1 MHTNQFI
8 HVTGFRK
15 EVTLIVSK
23 FILQKAFNSN
33 ASSVIMIKRT
43 ILIENKSAIT
53 SKNLQLVIKSEI
65 RESIIPV
72 EDIGFLVLDNAE
84 IYISITAMNLMVEN
98 NTAVIICSKN
108 HLPNGMFLNLN
119 SNHIQQEIFKN
130 QIEAS
135 IPLKK
140 QLWQQTIVEK
150 ITNQGL
156 LLQRITSKSNSFEFL
171 ASKVLSGDTSN
182 MEGVAAQ
189 QYWKFFFEIDFK
201 RERFGDYPNNFLNY
215 GYAILRAATARALSG
230 SGLLNTLGIHH
241 KSKYNAFALADDIME
256 PFRPLVDEKVFEIM
270 QKYDE
275 QELNTKIKAELL
287 QVLTTTVYFSDEKSP
302 LMVALQKTSSSL
314 QQCYTGKRKKIKFPK
329 LWNLTHTE

>member
-1 MHTNQFI
+1 
-8 HVTGFRK
+8 
-15 EVTLIVSK
+15 
-23 FILQKAFNSN
+23 
-33 ASSVIMIKRT
+33 MIKKS
-43 ILIENKSAIT
+43 ILIENKTSIT
-53 SKNLQLVIKSEI
+53 AKNLQLIIKSEI
-65 RESIIPV
+65 RESTIPI
-72 EDIGFLVLDNAE
+72 EDIGFLVLDHQE
-84 IYISITAMNLMVEN
+84 IYLSLPAMNLLVEN

-108 HLPNGMFLNLN
+108 HLPNGMLLNLN
-119 SNHIQQEIFKN
+119 SHHIQQEVFKT

-135 IPLKK
+135 VPLKK

-150 ITNQGL
+150 ITNQGIL
-156 LLQRITSKSNSFEFL
+156 LAKITQSKNSFEFL

-182 MEGVAAQ
+182 MEGVAAG
-189 QYWKFFFEIDFK
+189 QYWKTFFDTYDINFR

-270 QKYDE
+270 QQYDE

-287 QVLTTTVYFSDEKSP
+287 QVLTRTVYFKDEKSP
-302 LMVALQKTSSSL
+302 LMVALQKTASSL
-314 QQCYTGKRKKIKFPK
+314 QQCFMGNRKKIKYPK
-329 LWNLTHTE
+329 LWNLTPTE

>member
-1 MHTNQFI
+1 ML
-8 HVTGFRK
+8 K
-15 EVTLIVSK
+15 KS
-23 FILQKAFNSN
+23 
-33 ASSVIMIKRT
+33 
-43 ILIENKSAIT
+43 ILIENKTAIT
-53 SKNLQLVIKSEI
+53 AKNLQLVIKSEI
-65 RESIIPV
+65 RESAIPI
-72 EDIGFLVLDNAE
+72 EDIGFLVLDHQE
-84 IYISITAMNLMVEN
+84 IYISLPAMNLLVEN
-98 NTAVIICSKN
+98 NTSVIICSKN

-119 SNHIQQEIFKN
+119 SHHIQQEVFKN
-130 QIEAS
+130 QIDAS

-156 LLQRITSKSNSFEFL
+156 LLERITQNKNSFEFL

-182 MEGVAAQ
+182 MEGVAAS
-189 QYWKFFFEIDFK
+189 QYWKSFFDTYDIKFR

-270 QKYDE
+270 QTYDE

-287 QVLTTTVYFSDEKSP
+287 QVLTRTVYFKEEKSP
-302 LMVALQKTSSSL
+302 LMVALQKTASSL
-314 QQCYTGKRKKIKFPK
+314 QQCFMGQRKKIKYPK
-329 LWNLTHTE
+329 LWNLTPTE

>member
-1 MHTNQFI
+1 
-8 HVTGFRK
+8 
-15 EVTLIVSK
+15 
-23 FILQKAFNSN
+23 
-33 ASSVIMIKRT
+33 MIKKS
-43 ILIENKSAIT
+43 ILIENKTSIT
-53 SKNLQLVIKSEI
+53 AKNLQLIIKSEI
-65 RESIIPV
+65 RESTIPI
-72 EDIGFLVLDNAE
+72 EDVGFLVLDNQE
-84 IYISITAMNLMVEN
+84 VYLSLPAMNLLIEN
-98 NTAVIICSKN
+98 NTSVIICGKN

-119 SNHIQQEIFKN
+119 SHHIQQEVFKN

-150 ITNQGL
+150 ITNQGIL
-156 LLQRITSKSNSFEFL
+156 LAKITGNKNSFEFL

-189 QYWKFFFEIDFK
+189 QYWKFFFEMDFK

-256 PFRPLVDEKVFEIM
+256 PFRPLIDEKVFEIM
-270 QKYDE
+270 QQYDE
-275 QELNTKIKAELL
+275 QELNTKIKSEIL
-287 QVLTTTVYFSDEKSP
+287 QVLTRTVYFKEEKSP
-302 LMVALQKTSSSL
+302 LMVALQKTASSL
-314 QQCYTGKRKKIKFPK
+314 QQCFMGKRKKIKYPK
-329 LWNLTHTE
+329 LWNLMPTE